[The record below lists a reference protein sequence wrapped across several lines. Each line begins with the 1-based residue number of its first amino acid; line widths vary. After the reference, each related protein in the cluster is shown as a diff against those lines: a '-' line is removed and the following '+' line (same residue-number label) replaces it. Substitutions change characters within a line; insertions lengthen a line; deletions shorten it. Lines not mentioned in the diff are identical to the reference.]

1 VAEPSSGEV
10 TRLLLE
16 TWRRVVEP
24 QAR

>member
-1 VAEPSSGEV
+1 VAEPPSGEV